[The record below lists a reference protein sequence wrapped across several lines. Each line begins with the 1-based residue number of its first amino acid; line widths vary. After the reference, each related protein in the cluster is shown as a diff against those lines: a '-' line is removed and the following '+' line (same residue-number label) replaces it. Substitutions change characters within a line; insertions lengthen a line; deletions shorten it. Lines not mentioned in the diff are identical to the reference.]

1 MLLEPLRQ
9 ESWLRGIPYVKDRER
24 VVAFLAADIA
34 ARELEISG

>member
-9 ESWLRGIPYVKDRER
+9 ESWLRGIPYAKDRER

-34 ARELEISG
+34 AHELEISG